1 MEFHQAVLQVEAASF
16 VAISFCFCLPNPMIT
31 NPLWPSEIMHE
42 FLKEDIINVKSWFD
56 VGDCNYEHD
65 HKDETTPES
74 GIVYCNIEHIHEF
87 FRKCE
92 YTDNKYVVVSGFS
105 DFGITYQQEHP
116 VAIDMVKTLPFIKQ
130 HIPEIGYEDLRVR
143 SRCDRERCDENHT
156 YSIKSYAWTY
166 STIKSIPSNVIKWF
180 TVNSLVE
187 QPRIQ
192 GIPFG
197 IGKDATEDILQ
208 AKKYNSEEKTNL
220 LYINWEDR
228 TNIERIQLKSYFY
241 SADFDWV
248 TLVQEPLDFKQYL
261 EQLSSHKYC
270 LCPEGNGIDT
280 YRFLECIYMGTIP
293 IVFDSP
299 AMRYLSDLPILIVKT
314 LDDLSYDNLMSNYD
328 SLINKATEE
337 SMRKAKMSYW
347 KDEINKA
354 AELIHG

>member
-1 MEFHQAVLQVEAASF
+1 MY
-16 VAISFCFCLPNPMIT
+16 
-31 NPLWPSEIMHE
+31 E

-74 GIVYCNIEHIHEF
+74 GIVYCNIEHIYDF

-92 YTDNKYVVVSGFS
+92 HTDNKYVVVSGFS
-105 DFGITYQQEHP
+105 DFGLAYQQEHP
-116 VAIDMVKTLPFIKQ
+116 VPIDMIKTLPFVKQ
-130 HIPEIGYEDLRVR
+130 HIPQIGYDDLNVR
-143 SRCDRERCDENHT
+143 SRCDREKCDENHT

-166 STIKSIPSNVIKWF
+166 STIKAIPTNVVKWF
-180 TVNSLVE
+180 MVNSLIE

-197 IGKDATEDILQ
+197 ISKDATEDIL
-208 AKKYNSEEKTNL
+208 KSNKCWESDKTNL

-228 TNIERIQLKSYFY
+228 TNIERIQLKGYFY
-241 SADFDWV
+241 RSNFDWV
-248 TLVQEPLDFKQYL
+248 TFIESPKDFKEYL
-261 EQLSSHKYC
+261 EELSCHKYC

-280 YRFLECIYMGTIP
+280 YRFLECIYTGVIP

-299 AMRYLSDLPILIVKT
+299 AMRYLSDLPILIIKT
-314 LDDLSYDNLMSNYD
+314 LDDLSYDNLTANYESIKTKSND
-328 SLINKATEE
+328 E

-347 KDEINKA
+347 INEINKA
-354 AELIHG
+354 AELVNG